1 MNVRRSLLLAS
12 AASNGAALIG
22 FASSMILARLLIP
35 SEVGVFSI
43 AAALIGLVGSL
54 RDFGVSA
61 YLIRSP
67 QLDRAKIAASY
78 GVMIVVS
85 WTLALLIALASPLA
99 AMLYRDPRVGDLMLI
114 LALNLMLV
122 PFGALTMAYLT
133 REMQFGAQFVLNI
146 SSAIANAGIAVA
158 LAWQG
163 YGAYSLA
170 WAGLGSTLVTILV
183 SLFYRPAWWPL
194 LPTLKG
200 WREVVS
206 FGAPVTGGAV
216 IGNLNNASVD
226 LITGQM
232 IGPEAVALYG
242 KALSIRSLFEQF
254 FMAAIRLVALPH
266 FATLARN
273 NVELRTTYL
282 QASNMLTGIGWP
294 FAAILMALSEPLVLL
309 MFGSSWLGSAPLVVW
324 TALWM
329 IISLPCHLVH
339 SVLIAMGHAGS
350 LLKGE
355 LTMLTVKCLVV
366 VLVAPLGIEAV
377 AIALLAA
384 VVRLCAGVG
393 QPTAQRDRPE
403 HRRSVSRSAEQ
414 RACGNRLRHHR
425 LLRPRILPAPGA
437 GATADGC
444 LVHDARRPGVACGRL
459 GDASSAGGRDLSPI
473 PRHDRRAF
481 NQVINRP

>member
-146 SSAIANAGIAVA
+146 SSAMANAGIAVA

-266 FATLARN
+266 FATLARY
-273 NVELRTTYL
+273 NVWATQRLC
-282 QASNMLTGIGWP
+282 AHVD
-294 FAAILMALSEPLVLL
+294 ALSDDEYRRDAGLFFKSVHGTLNHLLVAEHLL
-309 MFGSSWLGSAPLVVW
+309 WFRRFAEDASP
-324 TALWM
+324 ALA
-329 IISLPCHLVH
+329 LNAEVETDRARLREH
-339 SVLIAMGHAGS
+339 
-350 LLKGE
+350 LLKGA
-355 LTMLTVKCLVV
+355 LSWL
-366 VLVAPLGIEAV
+366 PLLEVWPVERLQGALSYQRMNGEAV
-377 AIALLAA
+377 TLPFSATLMHVFNHGIHHRGQISAALTAL
-384 VVRLCAGVG
+384 G
-393 QPTAQRDRPE
+393 QPAPE
-403 HRRSVSRSAEQ
+403 LDMVFMLQEEA
-414 RACGNRLRHHR
+414 A
-425 LLRPRILPAPGA
+425 A
-437 GATADGC
+437 
-444 LVHDARRPGVACGRL
+444 
-459 GDASSAGGRDLSPI
+459 
-473 PRHDRRAF
+473 
-481 NQVINRP
+481 

>member
-146 SSAIANAGIAVA
+146 SSAMANAGIAVA

-366 VLVAPLGIEAV
+366 VIVAPMGIEAV
-377 AIALLAA
+377 AIALLAQSC
-384 VVRLCAGVG
+384 VYVLVWGSRL
-393 QPTAQRDRPE
+393 
-403 HRRSVSRSAEQ
+403 RSAIGLNIVDLY
-414 RACGNRLRHHR
+414 RAQLNSAPAAIVCGITAYFAREYCQHLA
-425 LLRPRILPAPGA
+425 LAPLPTVALCMTLGGLVWLA
-437 GATADGC
+437 GAWAMHHPLAAEIFRLFRAMT
-444 LVHDARRPGVACGRL
+444 VGR
-459 GDASSAGGRDLSPI
+459 STK
-473 PRHDRRAF
+473 
-481 NQVINRP
+481 